1 LSCKRSA
8 RRHALA
14 STLAGLV
21 AVALAVPAAAQDSQ
35 YWDIQY
41 GPVGQLLGGQ
51 VVGSTRDLSASYYN
65 PGGLALGEDPDFLLS
80 VQAFQKQTLTSTPVA
95 GGAFLDVSDTEWGT
109 FPGFVA
115 FAFPESW
122 LGEKTRLAFSI
133 LTRQKAVLRIDQR
146 FAGIAAGSGGQFGLE
161 TLSDQ
166 RMSETWGGLT
176 LSRRIG
182 EHWGLGA
189 TFYGVYRGQ
198 RSRLEQ
204 NLQLSYPSGDGL
216 SALAVNDFDYSHWRV
231 LGKVGLAWEGDA
243 LRLGATLTTPSA
255 GLFGSGN
262 VGVTRSATGAD
273 LDGDGRPDSLLLNGL
288 AEDVDSTYKSSWTV
302 AGGGAWRR
310 GSLQLHLSAEYF
322 APVSQFTVLQGPS
335 LTPSGDPVALTQA
348 LDSVLNAGIG
358 GEYWLNGVSA
368 DAGHKTGGTVLY
380 GAFATDFSASPEIV
394 AGEASA
400 SNRNHYH
407 VTAGSAF
414 SIGTSRFS
422 LGLSYAFGKNRGNL
436 ALGGLPPEIP
446 VLSERREVDVKFSR
460 LVFVL
465 GYAFG
470 R

>member
-1 LSCKRSA
+1 MFCKRSV
-8 RRHALA
+8 RRHVLA
-14 STLAGLV
+14 SALAGLA
-21 AVALAVPAAAQDSQ
+21 AVALGVPAAAQDSQ

-51 VVGSTRDLSASYYN
+51 VVGSTRDLSATYYN

-80 VQAFQKQTLTSTPVA
+80 VQAFQKQTLTSKPVA

-122 LGEKTRLAFSI
+122 LGERTRLAFSI
-133 LTRQKAVLRIDQR
+133 LTRQRAVLRVDQR
-146 FAGIAAGSGGQFGLE
+146 FAGIAAGSGGQYGLE

-198 RSRLEQ
+198 RNRLEQ
-204 NLQLSYPSGDGL
+204 NLQLALPSGEGL

-243 LRLGATLTTPSA
+243 LRLGATFTTPAA

-273 LDGDGRPDSLLLNGL
+273 LNGDGRPDSLLLNGL
-288 AEDVDSTYKSSWTV
+288 VEDTDSTYKSSWAL
-302 AGGGAWRR
+302 AGGGAWRQ

-335 LTPSGDPVALTQA
+335 LTPSGDPVDLTQA
-348 LDSVLNAGIG
+348 LDGVLNAGVG
-358 GEYWLNGVSA
+358 VEYWLHGVSA
-368 DAGHKTGGTVLY
+368 DAGPKSGATVLY
-380 GAFATDFSASPEIV
+380 GAFATDFSASPELV
-394 AGEASA
+394 AGESA
-400 SNRNHYH
+400 GSNRNHYH

-414 SIGTSRFS
+414 SIGASRFS
-422 LGLSYAFGKNRGNL
+422 LGLSYAFGKSRNNFT
-436 ALGGLPPEIP
+436 LGGLPPEIP
-446 VLSERREVDVKFSR
+446 IISEKREVEVKFSR